1 MRDVNV
7 NAMSVCAV
15 WRSGAWS
22 GGLWS
27 QVIRRV
33 DCGPIFDRVPRCFV
47 GLGRRTMRTAHAA
60 DTTADTAS
68 GALTDLVVN
77 PFPTPTALRAVTILR
92 GPRIEIFRG

>member
-1 MRDVNV
+1 MLAKLRSKGHIVRDVNV

-47 GLGRRTMRTAHAA
+47 GLGRRTMRTAH
-60 DTTADTAS
+60 
-68 GALTDLVVN
+68 G
-77 PFPTPTALRAVTILR
+77 RH
-92 GPRIEIFRG
+92 

>member
-1 MRDVNV
+1 MRDVHV

-33 DCGPIFDRVPRCFV
+33 DCGPIFDRVPHCFF
-47 GLGRRTMRTAHAA
+47 GLGRRTMRTK
-60 DTTADTAS
+60 ADTAS
-68 GALTDLVVN
+68 GALTDLVVKKYA
-77 PFPTPTALRAVTILR
+77 FRAYR
-92 GPRIEIFRG
+92 

>member
-47 GLGRRTMRTAHAA
+47 GLAGAQCARPTA
-60 DTTADTAS
+60 DTKADTAS
-68 GALTDLVVN
+68 GALTDLVVKKYA
-77 PFPTPTALRAVTILR
+77 FRAYR
-92 GPRIEIFRG
+92 